1 MGHHRLI
8 AWIRQEI
15 ASTEVVMVSEVV
27 GYKERLEPNPAMHMS
42 EGTLYPTTADGMYE
56 IHQDPVY
63 ANVPRTVLDERRAS
77 DAAEALVA
85 LILSDERYIYLA
97 KELMGEEKVFVRH
110 WERLLLHGRE
120 RKTKRTALRRL
131 GRAPSR
137 LFMKES
143 RRVLEAAKGPFEFLW
158 QLCVGVCFYG
168 WIIYLIWPESK
179 VGVWVGGIIKRILAE
194 ARRIIYD

>member
-1 MGHHRLI
+1 
-8 AWIRQEI
+8 
-15 ASTEVVMVSEVV
+15 MVSEVV

-85 LILSDERYIYLA
+85 LILSDEGYIYLA
-97 KELMGEEKVFVRH
+97 KELMGEQKVFARH
-110 WERLLLHGRE
+110 WERLLLHGRD
-120 RKTKRTALRRL
+120 KRTKEIALRRL
-131 GRAPSR
+131 GGAPSQ
-137 LFMKES
+137 LLMKEL
-143 RRVLEAAKGPFEFLW
+143 RRLLEAAKGPLEFLG
-158 QLCVGVCFYG
+158 QLCAGICLYG

-179 VGVWVGGIIKRILAE
+179 VGVWIGGIIKRILAE